1 MDDMFVGGSR
11 TAFQL
16 LALLATVLSAL
27 LLSRELRTRARS
39 HRMRGSRT
47 PPLRDLPRSGTPV
60 LVDGNAVPGPSGPL
74 VAPYSGTRCVWYR
87 TEVWDHRPAED
98 SHHERLRVTL
108 VHTEQSEAP
117 FRLRD
122 RTGSAWC
129 HPRGAVTDKVD
140 LTHDSFVVDPLAEGA
155 FGRTEARRELR
166 PEHAHSSAGRSYRE
180 WAVAP
185 GTRLLVNGTAYE
197 WNGETLVASSCDGY
211 LLLSTRTAPQLY
223 DAHLTRQVL
232 AGAAFLGSLALTLW
246 LS

>member
-27 LLSRELRTRARS
+27 LLSRVLRTRARF
-39 HRMRGSRT
+39 RRIRGART
-47 PPLRDLPRSGTPV
+47 PPLRDLPRSGTSV
-60 LVDGNAVPGPSGPL
+60 LVDGNAVPGSSGPL
-74 VAPYSGTRCVWYR
+74 VAPYSRTRCVWYR
-87 TEVWDHRPAED
+87 TEVWDYRPGEG
-98 SHHERLRVTL
+98 SHHERLRTTL
-108 VHTEQSEAP
+108 VHAEQSEAP
-117 FRLRD
+117 FLLED

-129 HPRGAVTDKVD
+129 YPRGAVTDKIA

-155 FGRTEARRELR
+155 FGRTETRRELE
-166 PEHAHSSAGRSYRE
+166 PEHAHSSTGRSYRE

-197 WNGETLVASSCDGY
+197 WNEDTLIASSSDGY

-223 DAHLTRQVL
+223 DAHWTKQVL
-232 AGAAFLGSLALTLW
+232 AGVVFLGSLAVTLW
-246 LS
+246 LF